1 MNFQKTAMVLPK
13 MHFLLQKIHKKH
25 RDRKIFALDR
35 ICKIKG
41 GGKTDE
47 NSGHY
52 VIANSR
58 PPECRPTGTP
68 HARANEFSYIKDHI
82 DVIGSL

>member
-41 GGKTDE
+41 LGG
-47 NSGHY
+47 
-52 VIANSR
+52 ASR
-58 PPECRPTGTP
+58 DRYLGT
-68 HARANEFSYIKDHI
+68 FDYCHI
-82 DVIGSL
+82 VCKIFG

>member
-41 GGKTDE
+41 EGGQDL
-47 NSGHY
+47 GH
-52 VIANSR
+52 ATR
-58 PPECRPTGTP
+58 FFG
-68 HARANEFSYIKDHI
+68 
-82 DVIGSL
+82 